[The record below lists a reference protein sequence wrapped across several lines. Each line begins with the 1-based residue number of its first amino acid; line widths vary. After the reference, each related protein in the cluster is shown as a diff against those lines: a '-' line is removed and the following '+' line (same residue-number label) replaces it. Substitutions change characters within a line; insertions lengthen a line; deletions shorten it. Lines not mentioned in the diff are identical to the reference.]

1 MIRLCLIVSLT
12 LFGCASYQAEIADFY
27 RKLINGEASAAAES
41 LKERAFK
48 ENDDQLVFLLEYA
61 TALHQAGQYEEST
74 QAFLKAYD
82 MVEIKDYHSISKI
95 TGSLLLSEGL
105 VQYKGEDFEKVM
117 VNVYLAIN
125 FLVMNKLESAQVEV
139 RRIND
144 ILYKFKYEAK
154 RPYDQ
159 NPFARYLSAII
170 WETDRNWDSVYIDY
184 KNTYDLIPTFS
195 PIGGDLLWASM
206 KAQRPEEY
214 KKWSAQFKDVKINSD
229 RNNKEMGE
237 VVFIYQSGQ
246 GPIKRPHPSW
256 HRIPKLYPRS
266 FRGVQAKISVQPVLA
281 DKLATDELV
290 EFNTERV
297 FNLEET
303 AIKNLDDQYSE
314 IVAKRIAGVATK
326 AVVADQVRQKNQLLG
341 DLTWIGLNLADQA
354 DLRQWATLPAT
365 FQIARKMLKP
375 GKYKIRAVAL
385 DGAGGATEEVMPEKE
400 IEISPRKKIFLTW
413 RSFK

>member
-12 LFGCASYQAEIADFY
+12 LFGCASYQSEIADFY
-27 RKLINGEASAAAES
+27 RKLINGEAIAAAES

-206 KAQRPEEY
+206 RAQRPEEY
-214 KKWSAQFKDVKINSD
+214 EKWKAQFKGAQINPD
-229 RNNKEMGE
+229 RNSKEMGE

-266 FRGVQAKISVQPVLA
+266 FRGVQAKVSVQLA
-281 DKLATDELV
+281 PTDKPITGDPI

-303 AIKNLDDQYSE
+303 AIKNLDDQYAE

-385 DGAGGATEEVMPEKE
+385 DGAGSATDEAMPEKE
-400 IEISPRKKIFLTW
+400 IEISPRQKIFLTW